1 MGQNKGKF
9 YQAFFIFMLIV
20 IVMIL
25 FIKPP
30 KQFKNRN
37 IDAQTKNIVTILN
50 LKDRIDDYHKNHR
63 QYPKNLD
70 SFKRFYDIDLY
81 EIVEYTPMWDD
92 YALKT
97 KFSVE
102 NEKLIL
108 TKDKILKEK
117 DEEQNL
123 GGD

>member
-1 MGQNKGKF
+1 
-9 YQAFFIFMLIV
+9 
-20 IVMIL
+20 
-25 FIKPP
+25 
-30 KQFKNRN
+30 
-37 IDAQTKNIVTILN
+37 
-50 LKDRIDDYHKNHR
+50 
-63 QYPKNLD
+63 
-70 SFKRFYDIDLY
+70 
-81 EIVEYTPMWDD
+81 MWDD

>member
-20 IVMIL
+20 TVMIL

-50 LKDRIDDYHKNHR
+50 LKDRIDDYYKNHR